1 MGNYK
6 VGCPPAHPIL
16 GFSDI
21 SLAGK
26 PNIVGIGGA
35 NMKWRHPSCYHKREN
50 TAFNLVH
57 LQGPWELSSPGK
69 QDARSS
75 IPCRKRSQVWGTEN
89 NRWLRYLQPVLEKGR
104 IVKNMLSAT
113 RVKCR

>member
-6 VGCPPAHPIL
+6 AGCPPAHPIL

-50 TAFNLVH
+50 TAFNLVL
-57 LQGPWELSSPGK
+57 LQGPWELVVFHVRKGAKFGVQKIMVAEIFAASVGNGK
-69 QDARSS
+69 N
-75 IPCRKRSQVWGTEN
+75 CEN
-89 NRWLRYLQPVLEKGR
+89 Y
-104 IVKNMLSAT
+104 A
-113 RVKCR
+113 